1 MINEWKSEGEN
12 LKMITQT
19 NFQGPESDPSD
30 IKKEMS
36 PQTNIHAPSFEDD
49 EFDIP
54 PVIFQFLIFFNLSFT
69 NSMISILPLF
79 DDYIPARK
87 TKV

>member
-1 MINEWKSEGEN
+1 MINEENPEGEN
-12 LKMITQT
+12 FKMITQT
-19 NFQGPESDPSD
+19 NFQGTESDPSD

-54 PVIFQFLIFFNLSFT
+54 QVIFQFLMF
-69 NSMISILPLF
+69 
-79 DDYIPARK
+79 
-87 TKV
+87 